1 MRGQIKEDYELNDV
15 VGPDHVAVL
24 QLRATG
30 SADPKP
36 GGGARG
42 APGTAGARGSAR
54 SAGGSAQKVFLFLC
68 FSIVAQAGLKCQEQ
82 LCV

>member
-30 SADPKP
+30 SAA
-36 GGGARG
+36 GGGAGG
-42 APGTAGARGSAR
+42 APGTAGARGSARSAR

>member
-1 MRGQIKEDYELNDV
+1 MRGQIKGDYELNDV

-30 SADPKP
+30 SAA
-36 GGGARG
+36 GGGAGG

-68 FSIVAQAGLKCQEQ
+68 FPIVAQAGLKCQEQ

>member
-30 SADPKP
+30 SAA
-36 GGGARG
+36 GGGQGGRRALRARVGARG
-42 APGTAGARGSAR
+42 ARGEVR
-54 SAGGSAQKVFLFLC
+54 KRCFCFYVFQSLRK
-68 FSIVAQAGLKCQEQ
+68 QG
-82 LCV
+82 